1 MWHTK
6 KSQMPDT
13 IIDNLM
19 GCCQS
24 KRCLMILPGHLR
36 ILKFRWFIDCPRD
49 SVSRTKIIVNFF
61 MNTFPNLRSSDHIF
75 FFCSSLPEI
84 KPHASF
90 FLIWQIDLAVRS
102 KKKPPSCWFYLSN
115 FFQHLVI
122 VLIEI
127 FHNFSQNSFS
137 WTWQRS
143 PREPVSFFL
152 SSFNL
157 DMLELIWV
165 DYSAYLLIIM
175 LLRKKYKWLFLEIF
189 I

>member
-1 MWHTK
+1 MLSVK
-6 KSQMPDT
+6 KVPNDFAWPLENFEVQMIYWLPQR
-13 IIDNLM
+13 L
-19 GCCQS
+19 GQS
-24 KRCLMILPGHLR
+24 DKNYCEFLHEHLPKSPFL
-36 ILKFRWFIDCPRD
+36 WPY
-49 SVSRTKIIVNFF
+49 
-61 MNTFPNLRSSDHIF
+61 F
-75 FFCSSLPEI
+75 FFLLITAGDQATRVFLP
-84 KPHASF
+84 H
-90 FLIWQIDLAVRS
+90 LADWS
-102 KKKPPSCWFYLSN
+102 CGTQQKKPPSCWFYLSN